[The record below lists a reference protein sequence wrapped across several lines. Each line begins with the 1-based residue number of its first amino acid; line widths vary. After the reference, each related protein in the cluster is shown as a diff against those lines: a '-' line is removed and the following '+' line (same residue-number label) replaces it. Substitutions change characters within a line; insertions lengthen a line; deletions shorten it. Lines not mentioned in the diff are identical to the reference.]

1 MAGHNN
7 LGKWG
12 EEIAYEYFVK
22 KGYGVIGR
30 NVRVGR
36 SSNELDLICT
46 KGTRIIFIEVK
57 TRTSDAI
64 DPLLSITPE
73 KERRIIRAAESY
85 LRQTHTMLDPQFDL
99 LIVVG
104 DPTSGYR
111 IEHHE
116 DVFRPP
122 LHSSGSRW

>member
-1 MAGHNN
+1 MALHND

-30 NVRVGR
+30 NVRMGR
-36 SSNELDLICT
+36 SSNELDLILT
-46 KGTRIIFIEVK
+46 KGTRIIFVEVK
-57 TRTSDAI
+57 TRKTDAV

-85 LRQTHTMLDPQFDL
+85 LRQTRSMLDPQFDL
-99 LIVVG
+99 FIVIG
-104 DPTSGYR
+104 NNSSDYR
-111 IEHHE
+111 VEHHE

-122 LHSSGSRW
+122 LHSGGSRW

>member
-1 MAGHNN
+1 MALHND

-12 EEIAYEYFVK
+12 EEVAYEYFVK

-30 NVRVGR
+30 NVRMGR
-36 SSNELDLICT
+36 SSNELDLILT
-46 KGTRIIFIEVK
+46 KGTRIIFVEVK
-57 TRTSDAI
+57 TRKTDAV

-85 LRQTHTMLDPQFDL
+85 LRQTRSMLDPQFDL
-99 LIVVG
+99 FIVIG
-104 DPTSGYR
+104 NPSSDYR
-111 IEHHE
+111 VEHHK

-122 LHSSGSRW
+122 LHSGGSRW

>member
-1 MAGHNN
+1 MALHND

-12 EEIAYEYFVK
+12 EEVAYEYFVQ

-30 NVRVGR
+30 NVRMGR
-36 SSNELDLICT
+36 SSNELDLILT
-46 KGTRIIFIEVK
+46 KGTRIIFVEVK
-57 TRTSDAI
+57 TRKTDAV

-85 LRQTHTMLDPQFDL
+85 LRQTRSMLDPQFDL
-99 LIVVG
+99 FIVIG
-104 DPTSGYR
+104 NHSSDYR
-111 IEHHE
+111 VEHHE

-122 LHSSGSRW
+122 LHSGGSRW